1 MAEGTNQPTSSSMGG
16 AGGEPGE
23 KTRQNT
29 SQAGQQQARQ
39 KASEAGEQ
47 AKRKAS
53 EAGEQAKQRAGEMKE
68 EVRDRAVAAADQQRP
83 MVAERT
89 DHFASALRSA
99 GETLRQ
105 QDEQRFGEFA
115 DEAAEQVE
123 RFSERLR
130 REDVPGMVSDLEN
143 AGRRNPGKFLGGTFA
158 AGMMLGRFLRSST
171 PDDQQRST
179 GREHDRM
186 TQGRHPAGASDPRA
200 GREQTAGMRVRSDEG
215 ASVVG
220 EPAEDTRA
228 PGIRAG
234 GSAMAAAEA
243 GGGVRDA
250 GEGGRSRRA
259 GQDRGEDRLGSSRGR
274 SGGARSEPLTEPES
288 EPIDEGGR

>member
-1 MAEGTNQPTSSSMGG
+1 MAEGTNQPTSSSMRGPG
-16 AGGEPGE
+16 EEPGE
-23 KTRQNT
+23 KTRQNAR
-29 SQAGQQQARQ
+29 QEGQQARQ

-47 AKRKAS
+47 VKQKAS
-53 EAGEQAKQRAGEMKE
+53 EAGEQAKQKAGEMKD
-68 EVRDRAVAAADQQRP
+68 EVRDRAVAAAEEQRP

-105 QDEQRFGEFA
+105 QDEQRFGKFA

-123 RFSERLR
+123 RFSDRLR

-171 PDDQQRST
+171 PDYQQRPT
-179 GREHDRM
+179 RGEPERM
-186 TQGRHPAGASDPRA
+186 TQDRHREGPSDMRA
-200 GREQTAGMRVRSDEG
+200 GQEQTAGMRVRSEEG
-215 ASVVG
+215 SSVVG
-220 EPAEDTRA
+220 EPAEDIRA
-228 PGIRAG
+228 PGIRTG

-243 GGGVRDA
+243 GGGIRDA
-250 GEGGRSRRA
+250 GEGDRSRRG
-259 GQDRGEDRLGSSRGR
+259 GQDRGEDRLRSGR
-274 SGGARSEPLTEPES
+274 SGAAQNEPNSEADS
-288 EPIDEGGR
+288 EFSDEGGR